1 MPTMVKLLLTVFLC
15 LVAAIG
21 QAGTTLSLPAQGG
34 QLSPNG
40 HVEVLRDPSGR
51 LKLAEVRQPDRA
63 ARFRAI
69 QAADRDLNF
78 GYSASAYWLR
88 FTVDAAPAAAGRWL
102 LEVGFPALNHVDVYL
117 PAEGRHWAM
126 GSKLP
131 FATGHPIPHRNFVV
145 PLDMRPQTPQ
155 TVYLRVASE
164 GSLTVPLELWR
175 PDAFAAHNQDSYF
188 LLALYY
194 GMLLALALYNL
205 LLYLSLRDRNH
216 LIYVAFAASMA
227 VGQLSLNGFGN
238 QFLWPHWPNWGS
250 AVFSSGFAA
259 TGLFGALFTRN
270 FLATRVNAPRLDRL
284 ILLLAGS
291 FAIAALGPLALPY
304 RWCAIL
310 TSLSGASF
318 ALVAVIT
325 GVVSLRRR
333 QAGARYF
340 LLAWTLLLLGVG
352 MMALRNLAWLPT
364 NALTANGMQIG
375 SALEMLLLSFALA
388 DRIQTARREKD
399 TAQAEAL
406 ASKEA
411 MLDVLRQSEQQLER
425 RVGERTRELAKINAR
440 LLASENKL
448 SHMAH
453 HDPLTGLANR
463 LLLHQRLGSALL
475 RAQQDGQRLAVLV
488 IDLDGFKPVND
499 SYGHEAGD
507 RLLIAVARA
516 LSEAVRTGD
525 TVARLG
531 GDEFVIVLDPQPEPG
546 ALAAM
551 AERLIEAVRQ
561 ANAALSPPT
570 RVGASIGV
578 AIYPEHGDCLQSLL
592 RHADQ
597 AMYDAKRDGRGRWR
611 LPQTA

>member
-1 MPTMVKLLLTVFLC
+1 MSTMVKLLLTVFLC
-15 LVAAIG
+15 LVAAFG
-21 QAGTTLSLPAQGG
+21 RAAAPLSLPAQGG

-40 HVEVLRDPSGR
+40 HVEVLRDPGGQ
-51 LKLAEVRQPDRA
+51 LTLAEVSRADNA
-63 ARFRAI
+63 ARFSAI

-88 FTVDAAPAAAGRWL
+88 FTVEAAPAAAGPWL
-102 LEVGFPALNHVDVYL
+102 LEIGFPVLNHVDVYL

-126 GSKLP
+126 GSKRP
-131 FATGHPIPHRNFVV
+131 FADGHPIPHRNFVV
-145 PLDMRPQTPQ
+145 PLDVRAQTPQ
-155 TVYLRVASE
+155 TIYLRVASE
-164 GSLTVPLELWR
+164 GSLTVPLQLWR
-175 PDAFAAHNQDSYF
+175 PDAFAVHTQDSYF

-216 LIYVAFAASMA
+216 LTYVAFAASMA

-270 FLATRVNAPRLDRL
+270 FLATRLNAPRLDRV

-291 FAIAALGPLALPY
+291 FAVAMLGPLVLPY

-310 TSLSGASF
+310 TSLTGASF

-333 QAGARYF
+333 QAGAGYF
-340 LLAWTLLLLGVG
+340 LAAWTLLLLGVG

-364 NALTANGMQIG
+364 NVLTANGMQIG
-375 SALEMLLLSFALA
+375 SSLEMLLLSFALA

-399 TAQAEAL
+399 LAQAEAL

-411 MLDVLRQSEQQLER
+411 MLDVLRHSEQQLER

-475 RAQQDGQRLAVLV
+475 RAQQDGLRLAVLV
-488 IDLDGFKPVND
+488 VDLDGFKPVND
-499 SYGHEAGD
+499 NYGHETGD
-507 RLLIAVARA
+507 RLLVAVARA
-516 LSEAVRTGD
+516 LSGAVRPSD

-531 GDEFVIVLDPQPEPG
+531 GDEFVIVLDPLPDQD
-546 ALAAM
+546 ALQALT
-551 AERLIEAVRQ
+551 ERLLGAVRQ
-561 ANAALSPPT
+561 ANQAFYPPPQ
-570 RVGASIGV
+570 VGASIGV
-578 AIYPEHGDCLQSLL
+578 ALFPEHGNSLDSLL
-592 RHADQ
+592 RQADQ
-597 AMYDAKRDGRGRWR
+597 AMYRAKRDGRGRWR
-611 LPQTA
+611 LPHTT